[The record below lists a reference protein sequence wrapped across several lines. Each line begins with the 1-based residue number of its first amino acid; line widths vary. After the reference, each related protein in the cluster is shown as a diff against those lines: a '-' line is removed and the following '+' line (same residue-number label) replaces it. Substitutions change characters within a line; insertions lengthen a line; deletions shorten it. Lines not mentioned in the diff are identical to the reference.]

1 MNTKNKILLSLF
13 AAIYLLTLYLLFL
26 PAIEGLHSSRTL
38 QSELDRM
45 QVHFHA
51 LEAAGQSFEMMNR
64 EWGDQLVFTE
74 ATLLVFI
81 LDLMDDYP
89 VRLVDFSGVQVS
101 SEDSDIAASD
111 RYHFEIRGEI
121 FATLSFLNA
130 IEQRFPFATLEEISM
145 EKKRLKRVQFI
156 ETHFYLQQ

>member
-1 MNTKNKILLSLF
+1 M
-13 AAIYLLTLYLLFL
+13 
-26 PAIEGLHSSRTL
+26 
-38 QSELDRM
+38 
-45 QVHFHA
+45 
-51 LEAAGQSFEMMNR
+51 
-64 EWGDQLVFTE
+64 
-74 ATLLVFI
+74 FI

>member
-13 AAIYLLTLYLLFL
+13 AAIYLLALYFLFL
-26 PAIEGLHSSRTL
+26 PALEGLHSSRTL

-51 LEAAGQSFEMMNR
+51 LEAAGQSFELMNR